1 MHKPATGWWN
11 DLVRLSY
18 KWLGGAYFNPKSD
31 ICNCGGDFAVTLP
44 KPELLKREGVEANTP
59 EHRMMLYGGALYY
72 HVATNVTEKFKKAN
86 PDLLRGK
93 DVLEVA
99 CMRGGGARYLME
111 VCEPRRYLAVDHVH
125 EHIDSCRANFGEW
138 PGLEYEVMDAHEL
151 AQKLPADSFDFVL
164 CIEAAASFEK
174 PELFVE
180 GVVHVLRRGGR
191 LLLADALEKKTNIKL
206 LDALEDN
213 GFEVELSMDISRHVH
228 AVGLCSVPK
237 GMSYLHIVAKKE

>member
-1 MHKPATGWWN
+1 MTFQEAVPIVSKFSRSIS
-11 DLVRLSY
+11 LVSSQ
-18 KWLGGAYFNPKSD
+18 KKQNPK
-31 ICNCGGDFAVTLP
+31 
-44 KPELLKREGVEANTP
+44 
-59 EHRMMLYGGALYY
+59 
-72 HVATNVTEKFKKAN
+72 
-86 PDLLRGK
+86 
-93 DVLEVA
+93 
-99 CMRGGGARYLME
+99 
-111 VCEPRRYLAVDHVH
+111 
-125 EHIDSCRANFGEW
+125 
-138 PGLEYEVMDAHEL
+138 
-151 AQKLPADSFDFVL
+151 DSFDFVL

>member
-1 MHKPATGWWN
+1 MASPEPFEIHPTPP
-11 DLVRLSY
+11 V
-18 KWLGGAYFNPKSD
+18 PK
-31 ICNCGGDFAVTLP
+31 
-44 KPELLKREGVEANTP
+44 
-59 EHRMMLYGGALYY
+59 
-72 HVATNVTEKFKKAN
+72 
-86 PDLLRGK
+86 
-93 DVLEVA
+93 
-99 CMRGGGARYLME
+99 
-111 VCEPRRYLAVDHVH
+111 
-125 EHIDSCRANFGEW
+125 
-138 PGLEYEVMDAHEL
+138 
-151 AQKLPADSFDFVL
+151 DSFDFVL

-237 GMSYLHIVAKKE
+237 GMSYLHIVAKKEWVSE

>member
-1 MHKPATGWWN
+1 MATRLRRLHGFRLPAWSRFPSRGLAAPSPRELEEMHKPATGWWN

-151 AQKLPADSFDFVL
+151 AQKLPA
-164 CIEAAASFEK
+164 EA
-174 PELFVE
+174 
-180 GVVHVLRRGGR
+180 G
-191 LLLADALEKKTNIKL
+191 T
-206 LDALEDN
+206 
-213 GFEVELSMDISRHVH
+213 
-228 AVGLCSVPK
+228 
-237 GMSYLHIVAKKE
+237 